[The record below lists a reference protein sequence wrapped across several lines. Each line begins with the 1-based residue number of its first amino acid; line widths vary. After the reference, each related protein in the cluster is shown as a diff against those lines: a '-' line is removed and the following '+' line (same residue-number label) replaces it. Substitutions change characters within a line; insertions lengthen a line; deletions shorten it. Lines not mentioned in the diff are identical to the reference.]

1 MFNAV
6 PTDIVSV
13 TSNDVEVK
21 KYHFVKGMNSAVNT
35 FAFGIGTWR
44 VKGQDFLR
52 HHSRVWNGQGWFVP
66 SKGLDGKKKY
76 STSLQM
82 FAENE
87 TNGEWFLK

>member
-21 KYHFVKGMNSAVNT
+21 KYHFVEGMNSAVNT

-44 VKGQDFLR
+44 VKGQDLLR
-52 HHSRVWNGQGWFVP
+52 HHSRVRNGQGWFVP

-76 STSLQM
+76 SKSLQM

-87 TNGEWFLK
+87 TNGEWFPT